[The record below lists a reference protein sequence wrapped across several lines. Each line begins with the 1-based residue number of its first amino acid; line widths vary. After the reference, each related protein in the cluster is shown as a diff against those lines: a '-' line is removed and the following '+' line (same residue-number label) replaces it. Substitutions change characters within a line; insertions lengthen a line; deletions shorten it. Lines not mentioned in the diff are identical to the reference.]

1 MLTVAEVR
9 ARERIALPTDDDA
22 AQGVIDEMEAWLI
35 TLIGPLDGS
44 RTETFLAPPAT
55 ASLRLRRPTDA
66 VAVAGPDGA
75 ITTFDLINGRL
86 VVRATGADYWVG
98 PITVTYTPTDDIL
111 VRGVL
116 FGLLEVGS
124 EGGYESETIGS
135 YSYSHPR
142 SDAVSA
148 RWALVRRLLPRGSVD
163 SILLRSGF
171 RSPFQAEVVSSD
183 AVA

>member
-1 MLTVAEVR
+1 MLTVGDVR
-9 ARERIALPTDDDA
+9 ARERIALPSDDDA
-22 AQGVIDEMEAWLI
+22 AQGVIDEMEAWLVS
-35 TLIGPLDGS
+35 LIGPLDGE

-66 VAVAGPDGA
+66 VVVEGPDGA
-75 ITTFDLINGRL
+75 ITTYDLVNGRFL
-86 VVRATGADYWVG
+86 VRSSAAYWAG
-98 PITVTYTPTDDIL
+98 PITVTYTPTDDAL

-124 EGGYESETIGS
+124 EGGYQSEQMGS
-135 YSYSHPR
+135 YSYQRPR
-142 SDAVSA
+142 ADAVAA
-148 RWALVRRLLPRGSVD
+148 RWALVHRLLPRRAAG

-171 RSPFQAEVVSSD
+171 RSPFQADVVSSD